1 LPAKVITCLSLLN
14 IVLMQPLCGTRAIH
28 RSTLKEKAQ
37 QLEKEVEEFET
48 WDVFSW
54 PQCSIN
60 ITRPSYV
67 LATNVEVPQPFCVSA
82 GVTLHTL
89 GSSVGRSFVLC
100 SCAAIV
106 VRTPETYEKTQTDKL
121 EKKLVPE
128 ALQSTSSVP
137 LADLPIPSLQ
147 HS

>member
-1 LPAKVITCLSLLN
+1 
-14 IVLMQPLCGTRAIH
+14 MQPLGGTRAIH

-37 QLEKEVEEFET
+37 QLEKEVEEFEA
-48 WDVFSW
+48 WGVFTW
-54 PQCSIN
+54 PQCCIN

-67 LATNVEVPQPFCVSA
+67 LAINGEVPQPFWDAA

-89 GSSVGRSFVLC
+89 ASSVGRSFVLC

-106 VRTPETYEKTQTDKL
+106 VRTPETYEKTDKL

-137 LADLPIPSLQ
+137 LADLPVPSL
-147 HS
+147 HNG